1 MSNPSKK
8 LNHKSSDLKASSTE
22 SNIQNKVKSEISVL
36 DEFILEIFIDFLNNE
51 KTQHNIFEFNS
62 RLLKFL
68 AIRFGSKVK
77 NALRAKKSKSDKDA
91 KRKIKNAQILPE
103 DEVRIDNKKK
113 VDISIAPQIEGSS
126 PSSVVEPSNRPT
138 KLFTPGGK
146 STIFNED
153 NNFIIDTKKLDN
165 LTMIDKSEEVVVSLV
180 IEQLKN
186 MQDKLKAKEVVFK
199 TIDDVL
205 DFTKGKLKNLQ
216 ISNENI
222 NIKSENK
229 SQKVEIKTEKV
240 IKLERIEK
248 IEVKSE
254 KIEKLEIKPAKIEKL
269 EIKPAKI
276 EKLEIKPEKIENLED
291 KMTKIVNQNVMN
303 DNFSKSAN
311 KNNILKDEVPS
322 PSPKLVHVKVS
333 FNASDLKSLTST
345 LFENVGK
352 WQNQIKNQRPSDKKI
367 SKITRDDQT
376 ICL

>member
-8 LNHKSSDLKASSTE
+8 LNPKSPDLKASNTE

-77 NALRAKKSKSDKDA
+77 NALRAKKSKSDKEA

-113 VDISIAPQIEGSS
+113 VDIAIAPQIEGSS
-126 PSSVVEPSNRPT
+126 PNSVVEPSNRPT

-205 DFTKGKLKNLQ
+205 DFTKVKLKNLQ

-222 NIKSENK
+222 NVKSENK
-229 SQKVEIKTEKV
+229 SEKVEIKTEKV
-240 IKLERIEK
+240 IKLEKIEK

-311 KNNILKDEVPS
+311 KNKILKDEVPS
-322 PSPKLVHVKVS
+322 PSPKLFHVKVS

>member
-8 LNHKSSDLKASSTE
+8 NNLKSQDLMNTNIESDIKDIL
-22 SNIQNKVKSEISVL
+22 KSEISVL

-51 KTQHNIFEFNS
+51 KTQHNFFEFNS
-62 RLLKFL
+62 RLLKFIAL
-68 AIRFGSKVK
+68 RLGSKVK
-77 NALRAKKSKSDKDA
+77 NALRAKKSKSNKET
-91 KRKIKNAQILPE
+91 KRKIKNAQILPD

-113 VDISIAPQIEGSS
+113 VDIAIVPQIEGSS

-146 STIFNED
+146 ASAFNED
-153 NNFIIDTKKLDN
+153 NNFFIDSQKLDN
-165 LTMIDKSEEVVVSLV
+165 LTIIDKSEEVVVSLV

-205 DFTKGKLKNLQ
+205 DFTKGKLKKLQ

-229 SQKVEIKTEKV
+229 SEKTEIKTEKV
-240 IKLERIEK
+240 MKLKKIEK
-248 IEVKSE
+248 IEIKSE
-254 KIEKLEIKPAKIEKL
+254 KIEKLEIT
-269 EIKPAKI
+269 
-276 EKLEIKPEKIENLED
+276 PEKIEKSEKAEKLED
-291 KMTKIVNQNVMN
+291 KVAKIVNQNVMN
-303 DNFSKSAN
+303 DNFSKSTN
-311 KNNILKDEVPS
+311 KILKDEVPS

-333 FNASDLKSLTST
+333 FNASDLKSLTNS

-352 WQNQIKNQRPSDKKI
+352 WQNQIKNNRPNNKKI
-367 SKITRDDQT
+367 SKITREDQT

>member
-8 LNHKSSDLKASSTE
+8 LNHKSPDLKASNTE
-22 SNIQNKVKSEISVL
+22 SNIQNTAKSEISVL

-77 NALRAKKSKSDKDA
+77 NALRAKKSKSDKEA

-113 VDISIAPQIEGSS
+113 VDITIAPQIEGSS

-199 TIDDVL
+199 TIDEVL

-222 NIKSENK
+222 VIKSENK
-229 SQKVEIKTEKV
+229 SEKVEIKTEKV

-254 KIEKLEIKPAKIEKL
+254 KIEKLEIKPEKIEKS
-269 EIKPAKI
+269 EKP
-276 EKLEIKPEKIENLED
+276 ENLED
-291 KMTKIVNQNVMN
+291 KVTKIVNQNVMN

-352 WQNQIKNQRPSDKKI
+352 WQNQIKNQRPNDKKI
-367 SKITRDDQT
+367 SKISHDDIT